1 MAFKQ
6 SSFAWILLP
15 FLLAWTTI
23 GWTQTSEVNDQIDG
37 LVREPL
43 VLNVSLPD
51 GQTATL
57 DAFVTRP
64 DRPGRWPVALITHG
78 TDGNQID
85 RAISPNRFSS
95 AAIAFAR
102 HGYASVVVMRQGYG
116 KSSGVTEY
124 QHQVGTCEHPHHAKA
139 GKIAADDLIAALSA
153 IRLESWASPDEA
165 IMMGQSAGGFAVLA
179 AGADNPP
186 GVQAIINFDGGRGA
200 IKSGGVCDKE
210 HLLAS
215 IESFGRRSHVP
226 ALWLYAVNDEVFPMP
241 LSREMF
247 DTYLSAGGIGEFQ
260 EAPAFEKNG
269 HVFIE
274 WAPEQTWWNTVA
286 DFLSK
291 QQLASQEI
299 VALPATDLPA
309 PAELS
314 AAAKDALR
322 AYAQNQSYEK
332 AFATNGKG
340 VWGWSKG
347 ERTQDDAAARAMEYC
362 QKNVIG
368 DRPAC
373 TVYALGNH
381 LVFPDATACTRDHS

>member
-1 MAFKQ
+1 MALKK
-6 SSFAWILLP
+6 SSFVWTLLF
-15 FLLAWTTI
+15 FLLGWTTF
-23 GWTQTSEVNDQIDG
+23 GWTQTSEVNEQIDG
-37 LVREPL
+37 LIREPL
-43 VLNVSLPD
+43 VLNISLPD

-57 DAFVTRP
+57 DTLVTRP
-64 DRPGRWPVALITHG
+64 DKPGRWPVALITHG

-85 RAISPNRFSS
+85 RAISPNRYSM

-124 QHQVGTCEHPHHAKA
+124 RGGTCEHPDHARS
-139 GKIAADDLIAALSA
+139 GKLAADDLIAALQA
-153 IRLESWASPDEA
+153 IRLEPWSSPDEA

-179 AGADNPP
+179 AGAENPP

-200 IKSGGVCDKE
+200 IESGGVCDKE
-210 HLLAS
+210 HLLTS
-215 IESFGRRSHVP
+215 IASFGRRSHVP
-226 ALWLYAVNDEVFPMP
+226 TLWFYAINDEVFPLP

-260 EAPAFEKNG
+260 EAPSFGKNG
-269 HVFIE
+269 HVFME

-286 DFLSK
+286 EFLNK
-291 QQLASQEI
+291 QQLASLEI

-309 PAELS
+309 PTELS
-314 AAAKDALR
+314 AAGKNALR

-340 VWGWSKG
+340 TWGWSKG
-347 ERTQDDAAARAMEYC
+347 ERTQEDAAAKAIEYC
-362 QKNVIG
+362 QKDLIG
-368 DRPAC
+368 DGPAC

-381 LVFPDATACTRDHS
+381 LNAQGTQVNASSH